1 MTVALRIKLITVSV
15 KHLAE
20 FLAHNKG
27 SINIISSLL
36 LLLLELNVFYSFGYS
51 AIQFLFAKYL
61 CHSAKNMQL

>member
-1 MTVALRIKLITVSV
+1 MTVVLRIKLITVSV
-15 KHLAE
+15 KNLAE

-27 SINIISSLL
+27 STNIISSL

-51 AIQFLFAKYL
+51 AIQFLFTKYI